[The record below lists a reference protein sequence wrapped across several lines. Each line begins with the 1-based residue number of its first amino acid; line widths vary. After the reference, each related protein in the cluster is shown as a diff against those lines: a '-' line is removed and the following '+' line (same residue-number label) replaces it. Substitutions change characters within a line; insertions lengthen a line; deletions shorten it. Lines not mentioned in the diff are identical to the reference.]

1 GVPAP
6 DPPVAV
12 VTSGMKHSPPGVVI
26 LGKSL
31 TLKATLPSDDWIVT
45 VTYRSQDG
53 NVGSK
58 PVRMA
63 GSGGVFTASIPI
75 GEEFV
80 SGVAY
85 FIKAEPTGGGEP
97 LLSGSGFKPHKVTA
111 RRE

>member
-1 GVPAP
+1 
-6 DPPVAV
+6 V
-12 VTSGMKHSPPGVVI
+12 VTSGMKHSPPGSVT

-31 TLKATLPSDDWIVT
+31 TLKATLPSDAWIVT
-45 VTYRSQDG
+45 ATYRSQDG
-53 NVGSK
+53 KVGNT
-58 PVRMA
+58 PARMS
-63 GSGGVFTASIPI
+63 GSGGVYTVSIPI

-97 LLSGSGFKPHKVTA
+97 LLSGSGFKPHKVAA